1 MPSPPIVYVPG
12 WGCDSDLFTDVI
24 EQLDRLEGGTVAQAV
39 APLGDARSLGAMV
52 DAVVEQL
59 PERCSLV
66 GASMG
71 GWVAQRV
78 AATVPERIERLV
90 LASTWSAP
98 PPGFTDVLRASNEL
112 VDSGAWGEGLRGV
125 LLANFSPALQD
136 GPLPD
141 RMLAMLDRIG
151 PELLN
156 AQADAMIAEP
166 DMTAAHP
173 SIAAPTLV
181 LAADADVFFP
191 VATQRATALSL
202 VAADQVTVGFE
213 VIGGSNHN
221 VTWEQPERFVA
232 AVRRWCLSPDVTAL
246 APSGARQAW

>member
-1 MPSPPIVYVPG
+1 MSTIPIVYVPG
-12 WGCDSDLFTDVI
+12 WGCDGDLFTDVI
-24 EQLDRLEGGTVAQAV
+24 ERLDEVAGDPVEQV
-39 APLGDARSLGAMV
+39 AASLGDAHSLDAMV
-52 DAVVEQL
+52 EAVVAQL

-78 AATVPERIERLV
+78 AATVPERVERLV
-90 LASTWSAP
+90 LASTWSEP

-112 VDSGAWGEGLRGV
+112 VDGGAWGEDLRPV

-156 AQADAMIAEP
+156 AQADAMIAAP
-166 DMTAAHP
+166 DVTASHP

-191 VATQRATALSL
+191 VAVQRATALSL
-202 VAADQVTVGFE
+202 VACDQVAVGFE
-213 VIGGSNHN
+213 VIAESNHN

-232 AVRRWCLSPDVTAL
+232 ALRRWCLSPEVTGF
-246 APSGARQAW
+246 APSTG